1 MLSDNLYSVLLD
13 LQAVLTASAD
23 IPVTRVSNGM
33 VGVQI

>member
-13 LQAVLTASAD
+13 LQAVLTASVD
-23 IPVTRVSNGM
+23 IPVNRVSNGI